1 MNQSDHH
8 QPQMFHPGVA
18 LHKAQALGCDAPV
31 KLRAAGAAV
40 TGGLLRPEEP
50 VMAVADL
57 LLLSGLKA
65 VVAVAWLSGIQAQRR
80 G

>member
-1 MNQSDHH
+1 
-8 QPQMFHPGVA
+8 MFHPGVA

-57 LLLSGLKA
+57 LLL
-65 VVAVAWLSGIQAQRR
+65 
-80 G
+80 